1 MNQYFLHARICENW
15 GYERL
20 YEKFRHE
27 SIDEM
32 KDADELIER
41 VLYLE
46 GLPNVQRYN
55 KVNVGENVPEMFRLD
70 LELEKDAIAALN
82 AGIALCRDKG
92 DNGSAE
98 LLEDILEG
106 EEEHADWLE
115 TQLTAIDQVGAQNY
129 LAEQLK
135 KSSAAPVGARVGT
148 RRALPADYWTA
159 PGRLLASSHGCPE
172 DAAEGGGG
180 GRSSARS
187 RCSRRSPRSIP
198 TGSAGTCG
206 SAGDARRMED
216 ENARLAAE
224 NGRLAR
230 RGPRAPHRS
239 LGARARR
246 PRGAPVRAA
255 WRARLLGRVSG
266 GRRVRDGADARRA

>member
-1 MNQYFLHARICENW
+1 MKADPAIIDLLNQVLTNELTAVNQYFLHARICENW

-55 KVNVGENVPEMFRLD
+55 KVNVGENVPEMFQLD
-70 LELEKDAIAALN
+70 LQLEKDAIAALN

-98 LLEDILEG
+98 LLEEILEG

-115 TQLTAIDQVGAQNY
+115 TQLAAIDQIGAQNY

-135 KSSAAPVGARVGT
+135 K
-148 RRALPADYWTA
+148 
-159 PGRLLASSHGCPE
+159 
-172 DAAEGGGG
+172 
-180 GRSSARS
+180 
-187 RCSRRSPRSIP
+187 
-198 TGSAGTCG
+198 
-206 SAGDARRMED
+206 
-216 ENARLAAE
+216 
-224 NGRLAR
+224 
-230 RGPRAPHRS
+230 
-239 LGARARR
+239 
-246 PRGAPVRAA
+246 
-255 WRARLLGRVSG
+255 
-266 GRRVRDGADARRA
+266 

>member
-1 MNQYFLHARICENW
+1 VKADPAIIDLLNQVLTNELTAVNQYFLHARICENW

-55 KVNVGENVPEMFRLD
+55 KVNVGESVPEMFQLD
-70 LELEKDAIAALN
+70 LQLEKDAIGALN
-82 AGIALCRDKG
+82 AGIALCREKG

-98 LLEDILEG
+98 LLEEILEG

-115 TQLTAIDQVGAQNY
+115 TQLTAIDQIGAQNY

-135 KSSAAPVGARVGT
+135 K
-148 RRALPADYWTA
+148 
-159 PGRLLASSHGCPE
+159 
-172 DAAEGGGG
+172 
-180 GRSSARS
+180 
-187 RCSRRSPRSIP
+187 
-198 TGSAGTCG
+198 
-206 SAGDARRMED
+206 
-216 ENARLAAE
+216 
-224 NGRLAR
+224 
-230 RGPRAPHRS
+230 
-239 LGARARR
+239 
-246 PRGAPVRAA
+246 
-255 WRARLLGRVSG
+255 
-266 GRRVRDGADARRA
+266 